1 MTTVIIDL
9 AEVLTT
15 SDLLARIGDVLEF
28 GGPGDLTGTNPT
40 SGRGWGRNW
49 DALADCL
56 CYVDS
61 GGIWGTSRPLKFPL
75 SLRFENSSGIQ
86 AAEPASV
93 RTLIEVLED
102 AATKYAKTGFIFNFE
117 LC

>member
-9 AEVLTT
+9 AKVLTK

-28 GGPGDLTGTNPT
+28 GGPGDVTGLNPT
-40 SGRGWGRNW
+40 SGFGWGRNW

-56 CYVDS
+56 CYLDS

-75 SLRFENSSGIQ
+75 SLLFENASAIQ
-86 AAEPASV
+86 AIEPASV
-93 RTLIEVLED
+93 RTLVEVLENT
-102 AATKYAKTGFIFNFE
+102 ATKYAKTGMILSFE
-117 LC
+117 LR